1 MKMLNRIPV
10 ELIFWITA
18 LVLLAAAA
26 PVKHGHIHH
35 FTLCPLA
42 NIGFD
47 WCPGCGIGRAI
58 TQLFHGNIRESLEQ
72 HWFGVPALMIIVHRI
87 VELVNRI
94 IINNRKLKYKEKRY
108 V

>member
-1 MKMLNRIPV
+1 MKTLHRIPV

-18 LVLLAAAA
+18 LALLAFAEPIA
-26 PVKHGHIHH
+26 KGHIHH

-42 NIGFD
+42 NMGID

-58 TQLFHGNIRESLEQ
+58 TQLFHGNIKESLAQ
-72 HWFGVPALMIIVHRI
+72 HWFGIPALMIIVHRI
-87 VELVNRI
+87 IELINRRI
-94 IINNRKLKYKEKRY
+94 DNNRKLKYKEERY